1 MGDLS
6 CTVRTEVKEDNGV
19 TVIDRCQCFSVFS
32 NYKWY
37 NELIGL
43 SCIIGSLDAFCC
55 TYCCISFALCKSLVS

>member
-19 TVIDRCQCFSVFS
+19 TVIDGCQCFSVFS

-43 SCIIGSLDAFCC
+43 ASVIGSLDAFSSACC
-55 TYCCISFALCKSLVS
+55 